1 MERKESKD
9 RVNII
14 LTFLDLFPSLPEID
28 ENNEGITITFQNS
41 SFSYNL
47 SELIKSLDELL
58 LPNQIPNQIIKVNL
72 LKNDSIYA
80 TGSLT
85 IKNGEQW
92 VTFSYEHKKKST
104 NNFALSLIDCI
115 KIKFFCKMDY
125 VSNMENANNFIVN
138 SDIPK
143 SDNNLLIKPSPKKLY
158 NNLTSKKQNGHVT
171 SSSGNM
177 GDYMDSLH
185 TEESKISK
193 ILENISSE
201 LRYNDNNNLNNTT
214 LPISNKKSNKNNLIK
229 SENLSE
235 FNHLAASSGI
245 VGKDFKMRDIN
256 KTKNI
261 TKFSNNK
268 VNHKKRAS
276 NKLWNNQFQDK
287 EKEKDKQKSNNNN
300 TLNKTAYTS
309 NNKNF
314 IENNMPK
321 ADNLKRNR
329 SKNMIENQNKQ
340 AKKEKHTKSM
350 TNDLLQNS
358 NQKDSSKKINKEYS
372 SKNIM
377 PKKDEEINEDDN
389 NNIKENE
396 YINNKLINQISQE
409 IKDININSKEE
420 KIYQEYV
427 DDYNY
432 EDDILEQN
440 GFSKK
445 LEDFKLMYN
454 DEYLQSI
461 NQEDYSLEIELF
473 LEKLIEL
480 IMEYHLQIEE
490 KEIEYQLIKNIYNKN
505 IHLLSEQNKLNKKL
519 QLLIE
524 DIKIKEK
531 NSKSI
536 INIRKKNKINNITA
550 SKAEVK
556 IFKFL
561 LQPNQ
566 EKESKDNKEK
576 LKKILKNI
584 LSKPKNK
591 NIINK
596 SEKIMKWIKNNM
608 DKVLPVK
615 DKGNKRI
622 VSGKIQKK
630 RPEDKD
636 KGKFNKKRKNINN
649 TNNTPPQGKNKFN
662 KK

>member
-314 IENNMPK
+314 IENNKPK

-432 EDDILEQN
+432 EDDLLEQN

-536 INIRKKNKINNITA
+536 INIRKKNI
-550 SKAEVK
+550 
-556 IFKFL
+556 
-561 LQPNQ
+561 
-566 EKESKDNKEK
+566 
-576 LKKILKNI
+576 KKYI
-584 LSKPKNK
+584 
-591 NIINK
+591 
-596 SEKIMKWIKNNM
+596 E
-608 DKVLPVK
+608 
-615 DKGNKRI
+615 
-622 VSGKIQKK
+622 
-630 RPEDKD
+630 
-636 KGKFNKKRKNINN
+636 
-649 TNNTPPQGKNKFN
+649 
-662 KK
+662 

>member
-314 IENNMPK
+314 IENNKPK

-358 NQKDSSKKINKEYS
+358 NQKDSSKKIKKEYS
-372 SKNIM
+372 SKNII

-432 EDDILEQN
+432 EDDLLEQN

-608 DKVLPVK
+608 DKLLPVK

>member
-72 LKNDSIYA
+72 LKNDNIYA

-268 VNHKKRAS
+268 VIHKKRAS

-314 IENNMPK
+314 VENNKPK

-358 NQKDSSKKINKEYS
+358 NQKDSSKKIKKEYS
-372 SKNIM
+372 SKNII

-432 EDDILEQN
+432 EDDLLEQN

>member
-314 IENNMPK
+314 IENNKPK

-358 NQKDSSKKINKEYS
+358 NQKDSSKKIKKEYS
-372 SKNIM
+372 SKNII
-377 PKKDEEINEDDN
+377 PKKE
-389 NNIKENE
+389 
-396 YINNKLINQISQE
+396 
-409 IKDININSKEE
+409 
-420 KIYQEYV
+420 
-427 DDYNY
+427 
-432 EDDILEQN
+432 
-440 GFSKK
+440 
-445 LEDFKLMYN
+445 
-454 DEYLQSI
+454 
-461 NQEDYSLEIELF
+461 
-473 LEKLIEL
+473 
-480 IMEYHLQIEE
+480 
-490 KEIEYQLIKNIYNKN
+490 
-505 IHLLSEQNKLNKKL
+505 
-519 QLLIE
+519 
-524 DIKIKEK
+524 
-531 NSKSI
+531 
-536 INIRKKNKINNITA
+536 
-550 SKAEVK
+550 
-556 IFKFL
+556 
-561 LQPNQ
+561 
-566 EKESKDNKEK
+566 
-576 LKKILKNI
+576 
-584 LSKPKNK
+584 
-591 NIINK
+591 
-596 SEKIMKWIKNNM
+596 
-608 DKVLPVK
+608 
-615 DKGNKRI
+615 
-622 VSGKIQKK
+622 
-630 RPEDKD
+630 
-636 KGKFNKKRKNINN
+636 RKNLSGIC
-649 TNNTPPQGKNKFN
+649 G
-662 KK
+662 

>member
-85 IKNGEQW
+85 IKYGEQW

-314 IENNMPK
+314 IENNKPK

-329 SKNMIENQNKQ
+329 SKKMIENQNKQ

-358 NQKDSSKKINKEYS
+358 NQKDSSKKIKKEYS

-432 EDDILEQN
+432 EDDLLEQN

>member
-245 VGKDFKMRDIN
+245 VGKDFKIRDIN

-261 TKFSNNK
+261 TKFSNNI
-268 VNHKKRAS
+268 
-276 NKLWNNQFQDK
+276 
-287 EKEKDKQKSNNNN
+287 
-300 TLNKTAYTS
+300 Y
-309 NNKNF
+309 
-314 IENNMPK
+314 
-321 ADNLKRNR
+321 
-329 SKNMIENQNKQ
+329 MI
-340 AKKEKHTKSM
+340 
-350 TNDLLQNS
+350 
-358 NQKDSSKKINKEYS
+358 
-372 SKNIM
+372 
-377 PKKDEEINEDDN
+377 
-389 NNIKENE
+389 
-396 YINNKLINQISQE
+396 YI
-409 IKDININSKEE
+409 
-420 KIYQEYV
+420 
-427 DDYNY
+427 
-432 EDDILEQN
+432 
-440 GFSKK
+440 
-445 LEDFKLMYN
+445 
-454 DEYLQSI
+454 
-461 NQEDYSLEIELF
+461 
-473 LEKLIEL
+473 
-480 IMEYHLQIEE
+480 
-490 KEIEYQLIKNIYNKN
+490 
-505 IHLLSEQNKLNKKL
+505 
-519 QLLIE
+519 
-524 DIKIKEK
+524 
-531 NSKSI
+531 
-536 INIRKKNKINNITA
+536 
-550 SKAEVK
+550 
-556 IFKFL
+556 
-561 LQPNQ
+561 
-566 EKESKDNKEK
+566 
-576 LKKILKNI
+576 
-584 LSKPKNK
+584 
-591 NIINK
+591 
-596 SEKIMKWIKNNM
+596 
-608 DKVLPVK
+608 
-615 DKGNKRI
+615 
-622 VSGKIQKK
+622 
-630 RPEDKD
+630 
-636 KGKFNKKRKNINN
+636 
-649 TNNTPPQGKNKFN
+649 
-662 KK
+662 